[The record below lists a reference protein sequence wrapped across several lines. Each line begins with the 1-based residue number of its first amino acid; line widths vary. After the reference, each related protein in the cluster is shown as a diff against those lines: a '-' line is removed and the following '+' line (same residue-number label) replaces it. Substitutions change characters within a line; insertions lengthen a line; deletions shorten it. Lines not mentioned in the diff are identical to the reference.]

1 MSLKDTLNLIVS
13 NSKCASLCK
22 FGGIYTRMDED
33 TRDAL
38 RSAMT
43 SGATTMDI
51 CRALNDDGVKIRRE
65 FIAEKR
71 KCFSTYSAL
80 CCMNRETNGATK

>member
-1 MSLKDTLNLIVS
+1 MSLKDTLNLIAS
-13 NSKCASLCK
+13 SSKSASLCK
-22 FGGIYTRMDED
+22 FGGIYVGMDED
-33 TRDAL
+33 TKDAL

-65 FIAEKR
+65 FLAEKR
-71 KCFSTYSAL
+71 KCFSTHSAS
-80 CCMNRETNGATK
+80 CCMNTETNGATK